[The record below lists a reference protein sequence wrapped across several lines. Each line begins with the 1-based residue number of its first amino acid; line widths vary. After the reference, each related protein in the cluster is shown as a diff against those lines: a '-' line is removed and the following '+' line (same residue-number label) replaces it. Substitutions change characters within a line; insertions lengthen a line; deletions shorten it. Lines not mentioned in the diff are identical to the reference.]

1 MISHH
6 STAISCSNRATTFQS
21 SQPNFVVVVV
31 VVVAVVVVVV
41 VVVVAVVVVVV
52 VAAAVAVAPI
62 VLLTGDEERPRY
74 AIWKAPVVVGD
85 GDCYDGDGDDAATD
99 DEA

>member
-21 SQPNFVVVVV
+21 SQPNF
-31 VVVAVVVVVV
+31 VVVVVV

>member
-31 VVVAVVVVVV
+31 VVVAV
-41 VVVVAVVVVVV
+41 VVVVVV

>member
-21 SQPNFVVVVV
+21 SQPNFV
-31 VVVAVVVVVV
+31 VVVVVV

>member
-31 VVVAVVVVVV
+31 VVAV
-41 VVVVAVVVVVV
+41 VVVVVV